1 MKVATISDLHLDGLA
16 RREKT
21 DVDDIRQQ
29 FARALNDEDFE
40 VLVIGGDLS
49 NDAKVSTKI
58 AHDLEQDLARPVFY
72 VPGNHDLYNIHNK
85 MTTADIVQF
94 LKDDPRCLFGRT
106 VDFGDGSSVMG
117 HIGWYDYSYA
127 PQDEFTFEQ
136 FESKSHVGRKWRD
149 VDFID
154 WGISDIEL
162 TKQFHK
168 EIEEMYQTVDPD
180 RTMLVTHMINHP
192 NYSVSTPAGSTWPFF
207 NAFLGSRD
215 LFEFLAKNPV
225 RTAVCGH
232 VHYRFS
238 FVFWKMEYVCACLS
252 NKNEWNRVSIG
263 IPLTLEAQVKDSL
276 YIVDL

>member
-1 MKVATISDLHLDGLA
+1 MKTATISDLHLDGLA

-21 DVDDIRQQ
+21 DVDDVRQRLSS
-29 FARALNDEDFE
+29 AINDEDFE

-49 NDAKVSTKI
+49 NDAHVSSKI
-58 AHDLEQDLARPVFY
+58 ARDMAQDLARPVYY
-72 VPGNHDLYNIHNK
+72 VPGNHDLYNIHNELP
-85 MTTADIVQF
+85 TDEIVKF
-94 LKDDPRCLFGRT
+94 LKDDPNCLFGRNL
-106 VDFGDGSSVMG
+106 DFADGSSVIG

-127 PQDEFTFEQ
+127 PQDKFTVEQ
-136 FESKSHVGRKWRD
+136 FMSKSHVGRRWRD

-162 TKQFHK
+162 TEQFHK
-168 EIEEMYQTVDPD
+168 EIADLYQKVNPE

-192 NYSVSTPAGSTWPFF
+192 NFSVSTPSGSTWPFF
-207 NAFLGSRD
+207 NAFLGSRG

-252 NKNEWNRVSIG
+252 NKNEWDRVSIG
-263 IPLTLEAQVKDSL
+263 IPLTLEAQAKDSL